1 MLKSQIYRLV
11 CALALATLSLTLG
24 AGPARAQSAVT
35 GAIGGSVADPSG
47 AMIPNATVTLKS
59 LGTGREE
66 TQTTS
71 GEGLFRFP
79 SLQPGNYALTVTT
92 GGFADYKREPLLV
105 EVGRL
110 TTVEANLNI
119 TGATVSVD
127 VVADTPAVNTESKE
141 FATNINQTSINE
153 LPINGRRWSNFA
165 LLTPG
170 SSPDGNFGLISFRG
184 ISGLLNN
191 NTIDGGDN
199 NQAFFSEER
208 GRTRISYSIS
218 QSAIREFQ
226 VNTSN
231 YSAEYGR
238 AAGGVVNAVT
248 KSGTNEFHGDAFY
261 YQRNNEWGAR
271 NPLALPDDP
280 RQRRLDAP
288 VGIKPEDVRHQFG
301 GTIGGPIV
309 KDRLFFFF
317 SYDQQKRNFPG
328 LAIFSQPELPRTR
341 STATLLKAPARGLTD
356 AQIDTALGVP
366 ATRCPGPSRARA
378 IRRSSCRRSTGR
390 STSNHSLSVTYNR
403 LRWDSPAGVQTQ
415 ATNTRGRASFGDDFV
430 KIDWG
435 TVRLQSTL
443 LQSLLNEFRVQ
454 YARDFEFQISQ
465 PPAPGEPTTALRRQ
479 LAERLPAQ
487 RPGRSAS
494 PISSSGRAYPTRR
507 GGSSPTT

>member
-1 MLKSQIYRLV
+1 MLKSQTYRLV

-47 AMIPNATVTLKS
+47 AMIPNATVTLKN

-66 TQTTS
+66 TQMTS

-127 VVADTPAVNTESKE
+127 VVADTPAVNTETKE
-141 FATNINQTSINE
+141 FATNINQTAINE

-248 KSGTNEFHGDAFY
+248 KSGTNEVHGDAFY
-261 YQRNNEWGAR
+261 YQRNNDWGAR
-271 NPLALPDDP
+271 NPLATQSVLVNGVST
-280 RQRRLDAP
+280 L

-301 GTIGGPIV
+301 GTVGGPIV
-309 KDRLFFFF
+309 KDRFFFFF

-328 LAIFSQPELPRTR
+328 LAIFSNPNYLNTVDRN
-341 STATLLKAPARGLTD
+341 ALKAPARGLTD
-356 AQIDTALGVP
+356 SQIDTALGFLNSVSGPVP
-366 ATRCPGPSRARA
+366 RKGDQTLFLPK
-378 IRRSSCRRSTGR
+378 IDWQI
-390 STSNHSLSVTYNR
+390 TSNHSLSATYNR
-403 LRWDSPAGVQTQ
+403 LRWDSPAGIQTQ
-415 ATNTRGRASFGDDFV
+415 PTNTRGVASFGDDFV

-454 YARDFEFQISQ
+454 YARDFEF
-465 PPAPGEPTTALRRQ
+465 
-479 LAERLPAQ
+479 
-487 RPGRSAS
+487 
-494 PISSSGRAYPTRR
+494 
-507 GGSSPTT
+507 